1 MPIRV
6 AALTAAALLGF
17 AGNSILCRAALRGGL
32 IDPAAF
38 TAIRLGAGAVV
49 LSLVARASP
58 WKRRDLPSA
67 LALFAY
73 ALPFSLAYLKLDAG
87 TGALV
92 LFGAVQFSMLAWS
105 LVRGDRPGAPV
116 WLGGALAFGGL
127 VALVLPGL
135 SAPPLPYAA
144 LMAAAG
150 VAWAVY
156 SLRGRGATEPI
167 AANASNFTFACV
179 PAALAVPLES
189 LHTSTHGALL
199 AVASG
204 AITSGLGYS
213 LWYAVLPRLSRA
225 KAAVVQLC
233 VPPLAAVLGV
243 VLFEEQTSMRL
254 AICGAVILGGVAL
267 ATATAA
273 RPSRR

>member
-1 MPIRV
+1 MRI

-32 IDPAAF
+32 IDPLAF
-38 TAIRLGAGAVV
+38 TAIRLAAGALV
-49 LSLVARASP
+49 LGLVARSSP
-58 WKRRDLPSA
+58 WRRRDLVSA

-73 ALPFSLAYLKLDAG
+73 ALPFSLAYLKLGAG
-87 TGALV
+87 VGALL
-92 LFGAVQFSMLAWS
+92 LFGAVQSSMLAWS
-105 LVRGDRPGAPV
+105 LVRGDRPGVRV
-116 WLGGALAFGGL
+116 WLGAALAFGGL

-135 SAPPLPYAA
+135 SAPPPAYAA
-144 LMAAAG
+144 LMATAG
-150 VAWAVY
+150 IAWAVY

-167 AANASNFTFACV
+167 AVNASNFALACV
-179 PAALAVPLES
+179 PAALAVPLGS
-189 LHTSTHGALL
+189 LHTSTHGVLL

-213 LWYAVLPRLSRA
+213 LWYAALPQLSRA

-243 VLFEEQTSMRL
+243 VLFDETPSARL
-254 AICGAVILGGVAL
+254 AVCGAVILGGVAL
-267 ATATAA
+267 ASLTAA
-273 RPSRR
+273 RPSLR